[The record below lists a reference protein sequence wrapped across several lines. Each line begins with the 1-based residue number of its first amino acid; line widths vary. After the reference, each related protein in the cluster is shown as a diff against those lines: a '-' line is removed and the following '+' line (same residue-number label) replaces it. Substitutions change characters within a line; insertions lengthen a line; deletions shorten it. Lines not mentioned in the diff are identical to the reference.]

1 MYDLKQFLQL
11 SDDEQKQ
18 RMNEWLTEI
27 ATVPEEQRQKA
38 LRELLLA
45 TAQLD
50 APDKEKVIE
59 VRTMVL
65 IKLPLEQIKAIVVS
79 RRRAMQDLSEIN
91 EADREVVISLVRE
104 MPDDVQQT
112 LTKIVMEL
120 RDELAAVRM

>member
-1 MYDLKQFLQL
+1 MYDLKQFLKL
-11 SDDEQKQ
+11 SDEEQNQK
-18 RMNEWLTEI
+18 MNEWLTEI
-27 ATVPEEQRQKA
+27 ATAPEEQRQEA

-65 IKLPLEQIKAIVVS
+65 VKLPLEQIKAIVIS
-79 RRRAMQDLSEIN
+79 RRRTMQDLMEID
-91 EADREVVISLVRE
+91 EADREVVFSLVRE

-112 LTKIVMEL
+112 LARIVMEL
-120 RDELAAVRM
+120 RDEFASRM